1 MLDRV
6 TRMTLAKLNSPNVK
20 QGRIK
25 CCHVPKPPA
34 GSQRRLT
41 AKSKINKRPDQ
52 KTGMEM
58 PNKETTVARWARHE
72 LRPVAA
78 DTPMGTPTAT
88 APPRLSTIRA
98 NVLGRREKISVMTGS
113 LVRSDVPKSPRTKSP
128 VYR

>member
-1 MLDRV
+1 DFHVTGVQTCALPIWV

-72 LRPVAA
+72 LQI
-78 DTPMGTPTAT
+78 G
-88 APPRLSTIRA
+88 RA
-98 NVLGRREKISVMTGS
+98 SCREREEIAV
-113 LVRSDVPKSPRTKSP
+113 
-128 VYR
+128 